1 MQRLKEILR
10 PIYAPWLRRYRYRAK
25 IRAERQRI
33 LADIQTAKAAGEPVK
48 IIIGAGGTRYA
59 GWIPTDIPAFNVCRA
74 DHWPGLFS
82 RHSIDRILAEHVF
95 EHLTRAQMADFLRI
109 ARNYLA
115 PGGRVRIAVPDGYH
129 PDPAYI
135 ERVRPGGSSDFA
147 DDHKMLYNSDL
158 IGALLAEQG
167 YDYELLEYF
176 DEAGQFQQ
184 REWRIEDGFI
194 GRSAAHDGRNADGL
208 LRFTSLIV
216 DCWPGP
222 TGE

>member
-1 MQRLKEILR
+1 M
-10 PIYAPWLRRYRYRAK
+10 
-25 IRAERQRI
+25 
-33 LADIQTAKAAGEPVK
+33 
-48 IIIGAGGTRYA
+48 
-59 GWIPTDIPAFNVCRA
+59 
-74 DHWPGLFS
+74 
-82 RHSIDRILAEHVF
+82 AEHVF
-95 EHLTRAQMADFLRI
+95 EHLTRAQMVAFLRI

-176 DEAGQFQQ
+176 
-184 REWRIEDGFI
+184 R
-194 GRSAAHDGRNADGL
+194 
-208 LRFTSLIV
+208 
-216 DCWPGP
+216 
-222 TGE
+222 